1 MRRFF
6 ALAIALT
13 LLSSSG
19 CSRVGRL
26 DVLIR
31 GGTLYDGSAADGYV
45 ADLGIRDD
53 RIAVIGDLSRATA
66 ATEFDASGLAVAPGF
81 INMLSWANESLI
93 EDGRGLSDLAQGVT
107 LEVMGE
113 GNSMGP
119 LTEAMKREKLSQQGD
134 IKYDIEWTTL
144 GEYLEFLERRGV
156 SPNVASFV
164 GATTM
169 RVCEIGYDDREP
181 TPAELERMKRRVD
194 RAMREGA
201 MGVSSALIYAP
212 GFYADTDELIALASV
227 AARHGGMY
235 VSHMRNEADALLEAF
250 DEFLTIAKAS
260 GAAAEVYHIKA
271 SGQNNWSKL
280 GALFER
286 IEAARASGLK
296 ITADMYT
303 YRASSTGLDAVMPP
317 WVQEGGHD
325 KWVERLKDPAIRARV
340 KEEMN
345 TPTTEWDNGYL
356 SSGTPDNIL
365 LVGFRSDALKPLTG
379 KTLAEVAQ
387 MRETSPE
394 ETAMDL
400 VIEDDSEVGCVF
412 FTMSED
418 NVRRKIKQP
427 WVSICSD
434 AGAYAPEGV
443 FLKRNPHP
451 RAYGSFVRLL
461 GRYSRDEG
469 LIPLAEAVRRLTSLP
484 AENLKIKDR
493 GRLKKGYF
501 ADVVVFDPATVA
513 DRATFEAPHQLAVG
527 VEHVFVNGEQVIRS
541 GKHTGAKPGRV
552 VRGPGWKPDRN

>member
-1 MRRFF
+1 MRQLFGF
-6 ALAIALT
+6 AIALI
-13 LLSSSG
+13 LPFAVG
-19 CSRVGRL
+19 CSQERRF
-26 DVLIR
+26 DVIVR
-31 GGTLYDGSAADGYV
+31 GGTIYDGSAGAGFV
-45 ADLGIRDD
+45 ADVGIRDD
-53 RIAVIGDLSRATA
+53 RIAAIGDLAKSTA
-66 ATEFDASGLAVAPGF
+66 PIEIDAAGRAVAPGF

-119 LTEAMKREKLSQQGD
+119 LTDEMKREKLDQQGD
-134 IKYDIEWTTL
+134 IKYEIEWTTL

-169 RVCEIGYDDREP
+169 RVCEVGYDDRPP
-181 TPAELERMKRRVD
+181 TPAELERMKQRVD
-194 RAMREGA
+194 QAMREGA
-201 MGVSSALIYAP
+201 MGVASALIYAP
-212 GFYADTDELIALASV
+212 GFYADTNELIALATV
-227 AARHGGMY
+227 AAKHGGMY

-280 GALFER
+280 EALFKR
-286 IEAARASGLK
+286 IEAARASGMK

-325 KWVERLKDPAIRARV
+325 EWVKRLRDPAIRARV
-340 KEEMN
+340 KQEMN

-356 SSGTPDNIL
+356 SAGTPDNIL

-387 MRETSPE
+387 LRGTSPE
-394 ETAMDL
+394 DTAMDL

-418 NVRRKIKQP
+418 NVRRKVKQP

-461 GRYSRDEG
+461 GKYSRDEG

-527 VEHVFVNGEQVIRS
+527 VEHVFVNGVQVIRS
-541 GKHTGAKPGRV
+541 GQHTGATPGRV